1 MTIGDPWSWI
11 ILTLILIFGGYFSL
25 AETAFAAADPIRI
38 KVLSE
43 KSPLAKK
50 TLYLIEHFED
60 SVIVTVIGSNLSSV
74 LLSTLSTLFFI
85 NLYDN
90 DGLGTLTST
99 FISALLFYI
108 FCDTIPKVIGR
119 GLPNQ
124 AALFSTFLFE
134 IFRVLFFPIYFI
146 FSRLKKLLNRFQ
158 KTSTSSAMT
167 EDDFSSIVEKQHEEG
182 TLNESEVK
190 LIQSAIEFSD
200 TAVKDVLTPLEKM
213 YALSEKS
220 LHQSDLP
227 ELLIASPFS
236 RIPIYKDSM
245 QDIIG
250 VLSVRT
256 FFQNFQKN
264 RQMDPHLL
272 VKKPYF
278 VTTKVTID
286 DLFEGYKKYRT
297 HVAIVKDANGQ
308 VVGMVTMEDVLEEII
323 GQMEELVKHTG
334 VFRG

>member
-1 MTIGDPWSWI
+1 MIGDPWSWI
-11 ILTLILIFGGYFSL
+11 ILVLILLFGGYFSL

-43 KSPLAKK
+43 KSKLAKK
-50 TLYLIEHFED
+50 TLYYIEHFED
-60 SVIVTVIGSNLSSV
+60 SVIVTVIGSNVSSV

-99 FISALLFYI
+99 VISALLFYI

-124 AALFSTFLFE
+124 TALYATFLFE
-134 IFRVLFFPIYFI
+134 IFRFLFVPVYFI
-146 FSRLKKLLNRFQ
+146 FYRIKKLLNRFQ
-158 KTSTSSAMT
+158 KTSTSSSMT

-182 TLNESEVK
+182 TLDESEVK

-213 YALSEKS
+213 YALSEHN
-220 LHQSDLP
+220 LHQADLP
-227 ELLIASPFS
+227 DLLIASPFS
-236 RIPIYKDSM
+236 RIPIYRDST
-245 QDIIG
+245 QHIIG

-264 RQMDPHLL
+264 RQMDPSHL

-278 VTTKVTID
+278 VSTKVTID
-286 DLFEGYKKYRT
+286 ELFEGYKKFRT
-297 HVAIVKDANGQ
+297 HVAIVKDANGM

-323 GQMEELVKHTG
+323 GQMEELIKHTG
-334 VFRG
+334 VIRG

>member
-11 ILTLILIFGGYFSL
+11 ILSLILIFGGYFSL

-90 DGLGTLTST
+90 DGLGTLTAT

-134 IFRVLFFPIYFI
+134 IFRIIFFPIYFI

-158 KTSTSSAMT
+158 KTSTSSSMT

-182 TLNESEVK
+182 TLNENEVK

-264 RQMDPHLL
+264 RQIDPHLL